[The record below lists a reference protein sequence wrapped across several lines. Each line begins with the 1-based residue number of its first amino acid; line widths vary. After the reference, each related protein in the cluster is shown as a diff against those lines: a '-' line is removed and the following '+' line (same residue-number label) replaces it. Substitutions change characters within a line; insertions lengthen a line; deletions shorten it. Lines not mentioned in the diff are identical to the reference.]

1 MSKLQK
7 TIMVFLVSSIA
18 VCVGSYADNGM
29 NRFNDVPESAWYGDV
44 VEWAVEEGVAD
55 GTGNG
60 TFSPDDVCT
69 RAQIITFIWRMAGA
83 PEPFEKYAE
92 IFYDLAPDAYYYHA
106 MLWANEEGLV
116 SGTSANTL
124 SPDEYCTRAQA
135 VTMLWRYCG
144 SDDSYTTYFIDV
156 PESAYYYKAVAWAS
170 NRYVADGMTLL
181 EFSPDGT
188 CTRAQIVTMLYRMQ
202 RTGTEA
208 LRSGDI
214 QSVLIENLAAGS
226 NLKLTAG
233 KIDEF
238 KAIIS
243 RAALNDNPEPQLG
256 QGQTSNP
263 MYVVHI
269 VYAEG
274 GEDIFYSPEA
284 GAEVLY
290 KFTGTYGPGG
300 EGYVAIRS
308 REIQEFFDSAGI

>member
-1 MSKLQK
+1 MSKLRK
-7 TIMVFLVSSIA
+7 TIIIFLA
-18 VCVGSYADNGM
+18 TALAAYVGSYADNGM
-29 NRFNDVPESAWYGDV
+29 NRFDDVPASAWYGDA

-69 RAQIITFIWRMAGA
+69 RAQIVTFIWRMAGA
-83 PEPFEKYAE
+83 PEPSERFAE
-92 IFYDLAPDAYYYHA
+92 TFHDLNPDAYYYEA

-144 SDDSYTTYFIDV
+144 ADDGYTTYFVDV
-156 PESAYYYKAVAWAS
+156 PESSYYYKAVAWAS
-170 NRYVADGMTLL
+170 NRYVADGVTLL

-208 LRSGDI
+208 LRPDDI
-214 QSVLIENLAAGS
+214 QSVRIENLAAGS
-226 NLKLTAG
+226 ELTLTAG
-233 KIDEF
+233 EINEF

-243 RAALNDNPEPQLG
+243 RAALNDNPEPQPG
-256 QGQTSNP
+256 QGQTSDP

-290 KFTGTYGPGG
+290 KLTGTYGPGG

-308 REIQEFFDSAGI
+308 REMQEFFDSI

>member
-1 MSKLQK
+1 MLKLRK
-7 TIMVFLVSSIA
+7 TIIIFLA
-18 VCVGSYADNGM
+18 TALAACVGSYADSGM
-29 NRFNDVPESAWYGDV
+29 NRFDDVPASAWYGDA

-55 GTGNG
+55 GTGND

-69 RAQIITFIWRMAGA
+69 RAQIVTFIWRMAGA
-83 PEPFEKYAE
+83 PEPSERFAE
-92 IFYDLAPDAYYYHA
+92 TFHDLNPDAYYYEA

-144 SDDSYTTYFIDV
+144 ADDGYTTYFVDV
-156 PESAYYYKAVAWAS
+156 PESSYYCKAVAWAS
-170 NRYVADGMTLL
+170 NRYVADGVTLL

-208 LRSGDI
+208 LRPDDI
-214 QSVLIENLAAGS
+214 QSVRIENLSAGS
-226 NLKLTAG
+226 ELTLTAG
-233 KIDEF
+233 EINEF

-243 RAALNDNPEPQLG
+243 RAALNDNPEPQPG
-256 QGQTSNP
+256 QGQTSDP

-290 KFTGTYGPGG
+290 KLTGTYGPGG

-308 REIQEFFDSAGI
+308 REMQEFFGSI

>member
-1 MSKLQK
+1 MSKLRK
-7 TIMVFLVSSIA
+7 TIIIFLA
-18 VCVGSYADNGM
+18 AALAACVGSYADNGM
-29 NRFNDVPESAWYGDV
+29 NRFDDVPESAWYGDA

-55 GTGNG
+55 GTGND

-69 RAQIITFIWRMAGA
+69 RAQIVTFIWRMAGA
-83 PEPFEKYAE
+83 PEPSERFAE
-92 IFYDLAPDAYYYHA
+92 TFHDLNPDAYYYEA

-135 VTMLWRYCG
+135 VIMLWRYCG
-144 SDDSYTTYFIDV
+144 ADDSYTTYFVDA
-156 PESAYYYKAVAWAS
+156 PESAYYSKAVAWAS

-208 LRSGDI
+208 LRSDDI
-214 QSVLIENLAAGS
+214 QSVRIENLAAGS
-226 NLKLTAG
+226 ELTLTAG
-233 KIDEF
+233 EIDEF

-243 RAALNDNPEPQLG
+243 RAALNDNPEPQPG
-256 QGQTSNP
+256 QGQTSDP

-308 REIQEFFDSAGI
+308 REMQEFFDSI